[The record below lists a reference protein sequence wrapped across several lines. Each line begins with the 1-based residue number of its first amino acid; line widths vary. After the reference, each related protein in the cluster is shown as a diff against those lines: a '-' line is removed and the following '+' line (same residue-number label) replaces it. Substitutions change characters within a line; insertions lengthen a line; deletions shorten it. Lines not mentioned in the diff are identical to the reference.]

1 MTPPEHTCSYQ
12 NPLNMHQNT
21 KPKQNSRGFFAYSF
35 HPTSLSGHLVFRG
48 QGWNLPFTKT
58 EQGVSWRHR
67 LLFLTTKQD
76 LPINKMSE
84 QTHRTFIGSC
94 KFTLGRQ
101 AEPNLA
107 GWMCDHE
114 RLYFKGHSAW
124 KSEDKNRGGERAQS
138 HPAGK
143 DYTSW
148 AEAAWLQQGAWP
160 DQGKLGLE
168 ARALGSRGWGGS
180 PLLQGCP
187 ASTEGWDEP
196 DTPPPS
202 GGGVAVV
209 EEAQGH
215 SQSSPRSKGEH
226 LAVQGSAEGHRDY
239 SLLPNLI
246 LRTYDPINCGET
258 NTGEETWEPDAW
270 NVGSSAEVTSSRGSP
285 TGRLQ
290 RTVPRL
296 KGTDLV
302 PSPPMDG
309 SLSALE
315 KLTGATPS
323 RWKRLSPIWEK

>member
-196 DTPPPS
+196 DTPPS
-202 GGGVAVV
+202 LWGRGGGGGGSSR
-209 EEAQGH
+209 AQPVL
-215 SQSSPRSKGEH
+215 SP
-226 LAVQGSAEGHRDY
+226 LQGWASCSPGVSWGPQGLQPSAKPDT
-239 SLLPNLI
+239 PNLRSNK
-246 LRTYDPINCGET
+246 LWGNKHRGRDLGTRRMKCGQLCWGHFKQGVTHRQTAAHCPPPERHRLGALTTYGWKPIC
-258 NTGEETWEPDAW
+258 TGEI
-270 NVGSSAEVTSSRGSP
+270 NRGH
-285 TGRLQ
+285 T
-290 RTVPRL
+290 
-296 KGTDLV
+296 
-302 PSPPMDG
+302 
-309 SLSALE
+309 
-315 KLTGATPS
+315 
-323 RWKRLSPIWEK
+323 